1 MIEIDMGIAGGV
13 DEFAWLEAAD
23 LRNHHCQQ
31 RIGGNVERHAE
42 EGVRAALVELT
53 GKLAVG
59 HVELEQAVTW
69 RKGHLVH
76 LAGIPGGDEHP
87 AGVRI
92 VPYLVDDLAELVDAP
107 SVRSR
112 PAAPLV
118 AVNRA
123 KVAVFVS
130 PLVPDCD
137 PVVLEIPYVGI
148 SGNEPQELVNY

>member
-1 MIEIDMGIAGGV
+1 MGIAGRV
-13 DEFAWLEAAD
+13 DKLARLESAD
-23 LRNHHCQQ
+23 LSNHHCQQ
-31 RIGGNVERHAE
+31 CVGGNVERHAE
-42 EGVRAALVELT
+42 EGVRAALVELA

-59 HVELEQAVTW
+59 HVELEEAVAG

-87 AGVRI
+87 AGIRI
-92 VPYLVDDLAELVDAP
+92 MTNLVDDLAELVDAP
-107 SVRSR
+107 SVRGR

-118 AVNRA
+118 SVNRS
-123 KVAVFVS
+123 KVAVPVS